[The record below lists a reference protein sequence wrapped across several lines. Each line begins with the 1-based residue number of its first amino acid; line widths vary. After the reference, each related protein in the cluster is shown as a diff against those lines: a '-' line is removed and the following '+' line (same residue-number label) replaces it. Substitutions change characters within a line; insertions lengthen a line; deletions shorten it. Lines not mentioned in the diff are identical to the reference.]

1 MKKIIF
7 LLSAIMLTA
16 CHSTYVDK
24 NDYDPET
31 YDYIPETEHEY
42 LGQYSYSGITMAWKD
57 FSDYQL
63 TEKVRN
69 KAVKKYGRNIMLR
82 NVKLSDGRT
91 PMIVATS
98 VVAAGGAAMAIGFQ
112 DRTTVIKDGIEQEES
127 SMTPLSGAGL
137 GIMLASPVF
146 MLFKRYK
153 ITADVYRDTG
163 AYQPA
168 RLNLI
173 EDDDF
178 EKEAKKQRKITAE
191 KKTQEEEQRRI
202 EERIAR
208 HEVWV
213 GMSKDNLIRSRGEP
227 TRATVENDGLASD
240 MASVSVRGAAA
251 VSSTTKANRVQVYYY
266 SDAEIYIKEN
276 VVIEIYDRK

>member
-1 MKKIIF
+1 MKKILF

-42 LGQYSYSGITMAWKD
+42 LWQYSYSGITMAWKD

-91 PMIVATS
+91 PMIKV
-98 VVAAGGAAMAIGFQ
+98 
-112 DRTTVIKDGIEQEES
+112 
-127 SMTPLSGAGL
+127 
-137 GIMLASPVF
+137 
-146 MLFKRYK
+146 
-153 ITADVYRDTG
+153 
-163 AYQPA
+163 
-168 RLNLI
+168 
-173 EDDDF
+173 
-178 EKEAKKQRKITAE
+178 
-191 KKTQEEEQRRI
+191 QEEEQRRI

-213 GMSKDNLIRSRGEP
+213 GMSKDDLIRSRGEP

-266 SDAEIYIKEN
+266 SDAEIYIKDN
-276 VVIEIYDRK
+276 VVIEVYDRR